1 MIVGLGIDIVDNNRI
16 KKIYDKFGDK
26 FLNKIC
32 TINEINYI
40 TKNKS
45 KLIYKLANRFA
56 AKEAL
61 YKALGHSKYDTI
73 PSWKEAEILNSNG
86 GKPFIKVFGQVEKLC
101 LDLMPK
107 NCSYKLHISL
117 SDEKNY
123 SNAIVII
130 ESVGNAEKK
139 E

>member
-56 AKEAL
+56 AKEAF
-61 YKALGHSKYDTI
+61 YKALGHSKYETI
-73 PSWKEAEILNSNG
+73 PSWKEAEIVNSIG
-86 GKPFIKVFGQVEKLC
+86 GKPFIKVFGQAEKLC
-101 LDLMPK
+101 LDLIPK
-107 NCSYKLHISL
+107 TCSYKLHISL
-117 SDEKNY
+117 SDEKDY

-130 ESVGNAEKK
+130 ESIGNAEK
-139 E
+139 